1 MKNNNSS
8 PLFHIDCNACL
19 FDFDGVLVDST
30 GNILR
35 HWKAWADRHGID
47 MNEINRAV
55 HGMRAVETMR
65 IVAPHLDI
73 EKEARLFMESAMHDF
88 EGINAYEG
96 ACDLLSSLPIDSW
109 AVVTSAREQVVKMRM
124 IKTGLPVPRVL
135 IAADDVKEGKPS
147 PEPYLAGANR
157 IGVSPENC
165 VVVEDAPAGI
175 LAGKRAGMQVVAVS
189 TTHTKEELL
198 ASGADFVV
206 ERLAD
211 ISVKDPENGHRVQL
225 RFR

>member
-1 MKNNNSS
+1 MEDKPGLNISCDS
-8 PLFHIDCNACL
+8 VL

-35 HWKAWADRHGID
+35 HWKAWADRHSID

-88 EGINAYEG
+88 EGIIAYEG
-96 ACDLLSSLPIDSW
+96 ASALLSLLPLDAW
-109 AVVTSAREQVVKMRM
+109 GVVTSARGQVVKMRM
-124 IKTGLPVPRVL
+124 VKTGLPVPEIL

-147 PEPYLAGANR
+147 PEPYLTGAR
-157 IGVSPENC
+157 MIGVSPERC
-165 VVVEDAPAGI
+165 VVIEDAPAGI
-175 LAGKRAGMQVVAVS
+175 LAGKRAGMRVVAVS
-189 TTHTKEELL
+189 TTHPKEELL
-198 ASGADFVV
+198 ASGADFIVK
-206 ERLAD
+206 RLAD
-211 ISVKDPENGHRVQL
+211 ISVHDPEHGHRIQL
-225 RFR
+225 RLP